1 MDGLNDYA
9 SDMLRKNSHPLGI
22 LIVEVKIVLPNVN
35 LPSFSRRFPQ
45 QLVVNFGN
53 DAAVF
58 IDVFS
63 EAKFFCHRFSII
75 GKKKSATYMGK
86 TKCIK
91 RSI

>member
-1 MDGLNDYA
+1 MDGHNDYA

-22 LIVEVKIVLPNVN
+22 LMVKVKIILPNVN

-45 QLVVNFGN
+45 QLVVYFDN

-58 IDVFS
+58 IDLFS
-63 EAKFFCHRFSII
+63 EAKFLCHRFSII
-75 GKKKSATYMGK
+75 GEKKSVTCMGK
-86 TKCIK
+86 TKSIK